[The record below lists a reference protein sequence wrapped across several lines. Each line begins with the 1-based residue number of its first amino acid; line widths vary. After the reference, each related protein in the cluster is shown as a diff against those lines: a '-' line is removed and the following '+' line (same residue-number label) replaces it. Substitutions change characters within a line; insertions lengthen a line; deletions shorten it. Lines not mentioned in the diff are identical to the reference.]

1 MAYTKKDESG
11 IPPAP
16 VPSLVRMSMVP
27 EPPPPIPKD
36 GILNEE
42 DVKLMDSGVEVD
54 KTITSGPESA
64 VEFIPLKV
72 GEEEAKGTIVIRVFE
87 NSPYETD
94 FEGSI
99 TGVEVDM
106 AWKAMMK
113 GYRLWK
119 NRVFKQLDERNK
131 ERDNG

>member
-1 MAYTKKDESG
+1 MSDVKKIG
-11 IPPAP
+11 NPVIPLPP

-27 EPPPPIPKD
+27 EPPTPTEK
-36 GILNEE
+36 EE
-42 DVKLMDSGVEVD
+42 SGESKVVETETFGNDVEAK
-54 KTITSGPESA
+54 
-64 VEFIPLKV
+64 FIPLKV
-72 GEEEAKGTIVIRVFE
+72 GEEEAKGTIVIRIFE

-94 FEGSI
+94 FEGEI

-131 ERDNG
+131 ERDNVN

>member
-27 EPPPPIPKD
+27 EPPPPILKEESVELSVVETETSAPT
-36 GILNEE
+36 NE
-42 DVKLMDSGVEVD
+42 VVF
-54 KTITSGPESA
+54 T
-64 VEFIPLKV
+64 PLKV
-72 GEEEAKGTIVIRVFE
+72 GEEEAKGTIVIRIFE

-94 FEGSI
+94 FEGAI

-119 NRVFKQLDERNK
+119 NRVFKQLDEQNK